1 MMGTRAGDIDPA
13 LPGFLARKE
22 GVEIGEVE
30 AWLNTRSGLLG
41 VSGRSHDMQELLEA
55 EAQGDTWAALAV
67 EMFCYRIRKYIAA
80 YLAVLEGAAA
90 IVFGGG
96 IGENAPAV
104 RERICAKMD
113 WCGLRLDPTRNAAAQ
128 GTEAQISANHASLH
142 AYVIPVD
149 EAVIIARDTAT
160 CLGTGETPK

>member
-22 GVEIGEVE
+22 GIEPGEVE

-41 VSGRSHDMQELLEA
+41 VSERSSDMRQLLEA
-55 EAQGDTWAALAV
+55 EAQGEARAALAV
-67 EMFCYRIRKYIAA
+67 DMFCSRVCKYLAA
-80 YLAVLEGAAA
+80 YLGVLNGAAA

-104 RERICAKMD
+104 RERICDRMN
-113 WCGLRLDPTRNAAAQ
+113 WRGLQLDPPRNAAAR
-128 GTEAQISANHASLH
+128 GTEAQISADNARLH

-149 EAVIIARDTAT
+149 EAVIIARDTAA
-160 CLGTGETPK
+160 